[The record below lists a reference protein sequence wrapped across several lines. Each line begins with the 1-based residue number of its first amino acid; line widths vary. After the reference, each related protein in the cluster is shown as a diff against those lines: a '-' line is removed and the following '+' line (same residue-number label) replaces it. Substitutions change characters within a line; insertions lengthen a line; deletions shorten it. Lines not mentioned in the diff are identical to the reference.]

1 MRNPLAIV
9 GAVDIHLAATI
20 GTIEQSCEG
29 SRFAPA
35 VWITPHIAADFL
47 HQIKGLLVDN
57 GFMGILKDRPLVLRN
72 IVAFLVLKVLA
83 GLEIDGVPQILSF
96 FQNVHDGR

>member
-1 MRNPLAIV
+1 MRNPPAIV

-20 GTIEQSCEG
+20 GTTEQACEG

-35 VWITPHIAADFL
+35 VWITPYIAADFL

-57 GFMGILKDRPLVLRN
+57 GFMEMCIRDSL
-72 IVAFLVLKVLA
+72 FS
-83 GLEIDGVPQILSF
+83 LETLID
-96 FQNVHDGR
+96 

>member
-1 MRNPLAIV
+1 MR
-9 GAVDIHLAATI
+9 
-20 GTIEQSCEG
+20 SC
-29 SRFAPA
+29 FAPA
-35 VWITPHIAADFL
+35 VWITPYIAADFL

-83 GLEIDGVPQILSF
+83 GLEIDGVPKYSF

>member
-1 MRNPLAIV
+1 MRNPPAIV

-20 GTIEQSCEG
+20 GTIEQTCEG

-35 VWITPHIAADFL
+35 VWITPYIAANFL
-47 HQIKGLLVDN
+47 RQIKGLLVDN
-57 GFMGILKDRPLVLRN
+57 GFMGILKDRPFILRN

-83 GLEIDGVPQILSF
+83 GLEIDGMP
-96 FQNVHDGR
+96 

>member
-1 MRNPLAIV
+1 MV
-9 GAVDIHLAATI
+9 GAVELHLAATI
-20 GTIEQSCEG
+20 GRIEQACEG

-35 VWITPHIAADFL
+35 VWITPYIATDFL

-57 GFMGILKDRPLVLRN
+57 GFMSILKDLPFVLRN

-83 GLEIDGVPQILSF
+83 GLEIDGMP
-96 FQNVHDGR
+96 

>member
-9 GAVDIHLAATI
+9 GAVDIHLAAAI
-20 GTIEQSCEG
+20 GTIEQACEG

-35 VWITPHIAADFL
+35 VWITPYIAADFL

-57 GFMGILKDRPLVLRN
+57 GFMGILKEPPLLPLQARAAV
-72 IVAFLVLKVLA
+72 
-83 GLEIDGVPQILSF
+83 
-96 FQNVHDGR
+96 

>member
-1 MRNPLAIV
+1 MRNPPAIV

-20 GTIEQSCEG
+20 CTIEQACEG
-29 SRFAPA
+29 SCFAPA
-35 VWITPHIAADFL
+35 VWITPYIAADFL

-57 GFMGILKDRPLVLRN
+57 GFMGILKDRPFVLRN

>member
-1 MRNPLAIV
+1 MRNPPAIV

-20 GTIEQSCEG
+20 CTIEQACEG
-29 SRFAPA
+29 SCFAPA
-35 VWITPHIAADFL
+35 VWITPYIAADFL

>member
-9 GAVDIHLAATI
+9 GAVDIHLAAAI
-20 GTIEQSCEG
+20 GTIEQACEG

-35 VWITPHIAADFL
+35 VWITPYIAADFL
-47 HQIKGLLVDN
+47 HQIKGLLVNN

-83 GLEIDGVPQILSF
+83 GLKIDGVPQILSF

>member
-1 MRNPLAIV
+1 MRNPPAIV
-9 GAVDIHLAATI
+9 DAVDIHLSATI
-20 GTIEQSCEG
+20 GTIEQTCEG

-35 VWITPHIAADFL
+35 VWITPYIAADFL

-57 GFMGILKDRPLVLRN
+57 GFMGILKDRPFILRN

-83 GLEIDGVPQILSF
+83 GLEIDGMP
-96 FQNVHDGR
+96 

>member
-1 MRNPLAIV
+1 LRNPLAIV
-9 GAVDIHLAATI
+9 GAVDIHLAAAI
-20 GTIEQSCEG
+20 GTIEQACEG
-29 SRFAPA
+29 SCFAPA

-83 GLEIDGVPQILSF
+83 GLEIDGVP
-96 FQNVHDGR
+96 